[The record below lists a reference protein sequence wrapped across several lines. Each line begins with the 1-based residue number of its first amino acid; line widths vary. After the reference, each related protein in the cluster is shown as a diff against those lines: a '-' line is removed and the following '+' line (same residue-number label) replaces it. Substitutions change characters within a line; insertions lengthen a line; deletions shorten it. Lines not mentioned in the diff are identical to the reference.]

1 MLDQADPDLIVPLFT
16 PQRAVLEHKNT
27 ALSLTHGGSSSA
39 NEALYHGTQVL
50 TLGFFFDQ
58 LSNSARLR
66 SAGVG
71 LSLNKSQYTSF
82 EICDKIASIVS
93 DYDGRFAHDVKRMK
107 GIAKIASRR
116 KHLAVDMIEQS
127 MIDEEYRFLSDREMH
142 PRYLQ
147 TADMRM
153 SMWRAKNWDLRL
165 LASGAMLIAAA
176 SVTYIGRALYAAL
189 KARTKQVKM

>member
-1 MLDQADPDLIVPLFT
+1 
-16 PQRAVLEHKNT
+16 
-27 ALSLTHGGSSSA
+27 
-39 NEALYHGTQVL
+39 L

-71 LSLNKSQYTSF
+71 LSLDKSHYTSS
-82 EICDKIASIVS
+82 EICDSIASIVG
-93 DYDGRFAHDVKRMK
+93 DHDGRFALDVKRMK

-116 KHLAVDMIEQS
+116 RYLAADMIEQS
-127 MIDEEYRFLSDREMH
+127 MIDEQYRFLNDREMH

-153 SMWRAKNWDLRL
+153 STWKAKDWDLRL
-165 LASGAMLIAAA
+165 LALGGSFVVVA
-176 SVTYIGRALYAAL
+176 SMSYVSRMIYAAL
-189 KARTKQVKM
+189 RARTVCKGSR